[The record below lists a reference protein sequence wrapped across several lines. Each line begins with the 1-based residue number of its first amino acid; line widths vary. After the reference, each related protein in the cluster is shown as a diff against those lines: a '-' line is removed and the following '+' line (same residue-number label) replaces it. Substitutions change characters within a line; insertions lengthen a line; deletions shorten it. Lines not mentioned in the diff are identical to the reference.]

1 MSKGVSILFP
11 FYVLPLLLVHIKE
24 RLLFSAVFAF
34 RKQPPFKMI
43 RSCNFRSGCSLP
55 KVRKRLSPVPVS
67 EPRSSRAPRCMGSGI
82 SCRSPHT
89 GTAQELPFLSQP
101 TSTACVPSVAPTA
114 GRPALPSAAAW
125 SERDSHPSFR
135 NLYFV
140 ECGCAVQCFDRH
152 SLPYRTDSIHS
163 ENGRYLFQLNVHV
176 F

>member
-1 MSKGVSILFP
+1 MSKVVSILFP
-11 FYVLPLLLVHIKE
+11 FCVFPLLLVHIKE

-43 RSCNFRSGCSLP
+43 CLRISWTAVLYQKCVRSSALYLY
-55 KVRKRLSPVPVS
+55 LSRDHHGLRAVCVPVYHAV
-67 EPRSSRAPRCMGSGI
+67 R
-82 SCRSPHT
+82 HT
-89 GTAQELPFLSQP
+89 GTARELPFLSQP
-101 TSTACVPSVAPTA
+101 TSTACVPSVTPAA
-114 GRPALPSAAAW
+114 GCPALPPAAAW

-152 SLPYRTDSIHS
+152 SLPHRINRIHS